1 MKFIIYASCAY
12 CVDGS
17 IARPFENAIETTNA
31 EKKKVQ
37 KITVMLVL
45 LLYSKRISAKHFHYG
60 FMVTANVL

>member
-37 KITVMLVL
+37 KITVMLQF
-45 LLYSKRISAKHFHYG
+45 YCCIQ
-60 FMVTANVL
+60 NVLAQNTFIMVLW